1 MSNSLIHL
9 SWATWANSSQSLIF
23 HERPEWLAHSC
34 SFVLSDL
41 SESPIVAHLI
51 WVNERIPNPDC
62 NLSIFCSF
70 ICVNNSYFFS
80 KGQCHEM
87 FASQF
92 FLINFLSLPLDVGF
106 LSGQFITSQVSKL
119 QQSSSV
125 GSPTASNN
133 QRRFANNNNSSN
145 SNVKQLKVSVNNST
159 NSSSDSPPSSSIGQ
173 ADDGFGSLPATPTD
187 FGRHGGRGAPPL
199 PQSLPVAASMTN
211 KPEYAESIQTDD
223 GIYTSTEEVAAPPS
237 ITLTTSITSSASE
250 SNDSD
255 SEGSVSDSESLS
267 VVSGEDVAA
276 AGSAVCSD
284 GQSAAAGGHGGR
296 HIDVAATAT
305 VARQQQPPPHTGHR
319 ERAVATKI
327 CTGSFSRGIERFRS
341 ESPAAAVRNSSSG
354 TDSWAAEAD
363 SAERRSGQLSWGA
376 DSAERTTEVAGK
388 ESLSMAE
395 QCMSVVKRGT
405 ADSVEKWGKQGPNIL
420 SA

>member
-1 MSNSLIHL
+1 
-9 SWATWANSSQSLIF
+9 
-23 HERPEWLAHSC
+23 
-34 SFVLSDL
+34 
-41 SESPIVAHLI
+41 
-51 WVNERIPNPDC
+51 
-62 NLSIFCSF
+62 
-70 ICVNNSYFFS
+70 
-80 KGQCHEM
+80 M

-305 VARQQQPPPHTGHR
+305 VARQQQPPPHTGLR

-354 TDSWAAEAD
+354 TDS
-363 SAERRSGQLSWGA
+363 
-376 DSAERTTEVAGK
+376 
-388 ESLSMAE
+388 
-395 QCMSVVKRGT
+395 
-405 ADSVEKWGKQGPNIL
+405 
-420 SA
+420 